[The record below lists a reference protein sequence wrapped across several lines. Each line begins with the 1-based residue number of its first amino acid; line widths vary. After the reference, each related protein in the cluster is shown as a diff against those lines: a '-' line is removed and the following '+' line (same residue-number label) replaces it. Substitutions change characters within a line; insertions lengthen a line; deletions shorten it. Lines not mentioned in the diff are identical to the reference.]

1 MMPSG
6 LRPIPT
12 PRCSP
17 SSRAPTRRRPEPGGG
32 TASHSSARRGFPA
45 FPAPS
50 MYQHHL
56 LDRIAVMVAYDF
68 AGKVVLIT
76 GGTSGIGRAT
86 VIAFG
91 AAGAH
96 VAVSGRRQAEGEETV
111 RLVEQ
116 AGGSAV
122 IRTLRTLRHCRRLA
136 LAP

>member
-17 SSRAPTRRRPEPGGG
+17 SSRAPTRRRPEPGAG
-32 TASHSSARRGFPA
+32 TALRSSARRGFPA

-91 AAGAH
+91 AAGGH
-96 VAVSGRRQAEGEETV
+96 V
-111 RLVEQ
+111 RLEERRVGE
-116 AGGSAV
+116 GLV
-122 IRTLRTLRHCRRLA
+122 IVS
-136 LAP
+136 